1 MTIPTPQLD
10 DRDFRQL
17 VAEARSVIRRSAP
30 QWTDLSPSDPG
41 MVLVELFAHL
51 TDLMIYRLNRVPEKA
66 YIEFLRL
73 MGLMLEPPAAASVV
87 LRFERRPP
95 GEGPVAIPAG
105 TRVTTARGTNGG
117 EPPVFAT
124 VEDAELPA
132 GEDTVDVLA
141 RHAERV
147 EAERLGVGTGHPGL
161 VLTAARTPI
170 VAPAGTEAD
179 LVIGVATTEPLEARV
194 AAVAHDNVTYKIW
207 QEVDSFIG
215 RRPEDTVY
223 VADRMS
229 GTITFA
235 PAVRLPGGE
244 SPEAMAAVPEAGA
257 EIRAWYFVGGGRDG
271 NVAAGSLTVLR
282 DQAGGIGGVSN
293 PEPATG
299 GRDAESVANALIRG
313 PQQLH
318 AIERA
323 MTAEDYE
330 AVARRASR
338 GISRAR
344 AYSQASMWAHAV
356 PGTVEVQLVP
366 YVPGQEE
373 GAGALTLEELERHQT
388 ETARSQVIAAID
400 RRRPLGTRRAVKW
413 TRYKRVW
420 ARLRVV
426 VRREES
432 REAVQQRVVSRLN
445 GTINPLPTPVSP
457 TGWRFGQALRASDVY
472 DIVLKEP
479 GVRFADQVRL
489 IVEDAPAEAAT
500 TIAADSFQ
508 PHTWYAGAGSTVYRS
523 LNDGEGWEAM
533 VSFEGETIE
542 VVQPHHAVPGLV
554 AAAASVDGGS
564 RLHLSFDAGE
574 TWDPFALRKPEF
586 DVSDIA
592 WVDGRD
598 APTLLLATGVGLY
611 ELKAVPDN
619 TVVQISVSPHDA
631 TGYYAVASITD
642 ALGVSQVAVATRGS
656 NGVFL
661 SDRGGAPNT
670 FREAK
675 GLDGRDVR
683 RLRIQRE
690 VQGTR
695 AWLWAAAVGAGE
707 AEPGTGASRWEL
719 RGAQDPPGGWVDF
732 KKNWTA
738 GGCRDLAFS
747 ENTVFAASYR
757 GGVLRLDSS
766 RSDAAWQAMD
776 VNAGLKLRGPG
787 TFLFLPVD
795 GVAAGPETGF
805 VMAAGPSG
813 VYRSVDKGEH
823 YAPVSEKEFSEAVRL
838 PSTWLFVSGRHEVEV
853 VYEGEDG

>member
-282 DQAGGIGGVSN
+282 DQVGGIGGVTN

-299 GRDAESVANALIRG
+299 GRDAESVANALLRG

-388 ETARSQVIAAID
+388 ETARSQVIAAMM
-400 RRRPLGTRRAVKW
+400 RSCPLGQAGQRRA
-413 TRYKRVW
+413 
-420 ARLRVV
+420 
-426 VRREES
+426 
-432 REAVQQRVVSRLN
+432 
-445 GTINPLPTPVSP
+445 
-457 TGWRFGQALRASDVY
+457 
-472 DIVLKEP
+472 
-479 GVRFADQVRL
+479 
-489 IVEDAPAEAAT
+489 
-500 TIAADSFQ
+500 
-508 PHTWYAGAGSTVYRS
+508 STS
-523 LNDGEGWEAM
+523 
-533 VSFEGETIE
+533 
-542 VVQPHHAVPGLV
+542 
-554 AAAASVDGGS
+554 
-564 RLHLSFDAGE
+564 
-574 TWDPFALRKPEF
+574 
-586 DVSDIA
+586 
-592 WVDGRD
+592 
-598 APTLLLATGVGLY
+598 
-611 ELKAVPDN
+611 
-619 TVVQISVSPHDA
+619 
-631 TGYYAVASITD
+631 
-642 ALGVSQVAVATRGS
+642 
-656 NGVFL
+656 
-661 SDRGGAPNT
+661 
-670 FREAK
+670 
-675 GLDGRDVR
+675 
-683 RLRIQRE
+683 
-690 VQGTR
+690 
-695 AWLWAAAVGAGE
+695 
-707 AEPGTGASRWEL
+707 
-719 RGAQDPPGGWVDF
+719 
-732 KKNWTA
+732 
-738 GGCRDLAFS
+738 
-747 ENTVFAASYR
+747 
-757 GGVLRLDSS
+757 
-766 RSDAAWQAMD
+766 
-776 VNAGLKLRGPG
+776 
-787 TFLFLPVD
+787 
-795 GVAAGPETGF
+795 
-805 VMAAGPSG
+805 
-813 VYRSVDKGEH
+813 
-823 YAPVSEKEFSEAVRL
+823 
-838 PSTWLFVSGRHEVEV
+838 
-853 VYEGEDG
+853 